1 MIARYILHSPR
12 FTSCA
17 TTACFVYLS
26 TSTLFSSS
34 LALARCLAS
43 SSVLGSV
50 KVVRC
55 QYDAVMATGDTDCK
69 VALNPPTTRLT
80 SSLESPIARLVA
92 ERSVNVCRVRE
103 EVDPFAT
110 VRSGKVGVVTL
121 EILDDSSRVFLR
133 TRQNLLALAV
143 LT

>member
-1 MIARYILHSPR
+1 M
-12 FTSCA
+12 
-17 TTACFVYLS
+17 
-26 TSTLFSSS
+26 
-34 LALARCLAS
+34 
-43 SSVLGSV
+43 
-50 KVVRC
+50 
-55 QYDAVMATGDTDCK
+55 
-69 VALNPPTTRLT
+69 ALNPPITRLT
-80 SSLESPIARLVA
+80 SSLESPVARLVA

-110 VRSGKVGVVTL
+110 VGGGKVSVVTL